1 MTYTSVQNR
10 TRYKSYQE
18 YLDDDLL
25 SAEVNYRLL
34 DTGELIEVPP
44 EDDDNAKVAYV
55 LSFLIARLSNA
66 ALVTLIRPG
75 NKEIQVNPVGDK
87 RLNRKPD
94 LLVLHPEHQE
104 IAKQAILLGMRS
116 PLFVAEVVSP
126 GNENSSN
133 YKRDYIW
140 KRQQYEAWGIPEY
153 WIVDRHRAKVTVL
166 VLVDERYQESVYA
179 EQDRITSTIFPA
191 LTVTAQDCLNGV
203 VK

>member
-1 MTYTSVQNR
+1 MTYTQ

-18 YLDDDLL
+18 YLDDESL
-25 SAEVNYRLL
+25 SSKRNYRLL
-34 DTGELIEVPP
+34 STGALIEVPP

-87 RLNRKPD
+87 RMSRKPD

-104 IAKQAILLGMRS
+104 IAKQAILLGMKP

-126 GNENSSN
+126 GNDESSN
-133 YKRDYIW
+133 YKRDYLW
-140 KRQQYEAWGIPEY
+140 KRQQYEEWCIPEY

-166 VLVDERYQESVYA
+166 VLKDGCYVERVYMGKD
-179 EQDRITSTIFPA
+179 QITSEVFPE
-191 LTVTAQDCLNGV
+191 LIVTAEDCLSGV
-203 VK
+203 VR